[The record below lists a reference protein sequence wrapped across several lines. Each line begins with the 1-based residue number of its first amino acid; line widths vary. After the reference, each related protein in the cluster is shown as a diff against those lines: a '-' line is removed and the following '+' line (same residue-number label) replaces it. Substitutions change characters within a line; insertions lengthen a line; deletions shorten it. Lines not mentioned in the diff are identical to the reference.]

1 MQRTTACN
9 RDTLLLTSTPISP
22 SFPFWKLPI
31 EIGALIAYMTGLEL
45 EKGFSSVSKKFCLF
59 YKAGMARAGF
69 GYVQMFTP
77 VNSPQPPFAT
87 RMQSILKRVFQKPEI
102 EQARLAIAKKK
113 ERLDRQQQFATS
125 TLHPFSSYLN
135 RPKNFLMWLF
145 VGSTNNSLQ
154 ILQGVYNERV
164 YIETRKN
171 ILGEL
176 QYLGIKGL
184 KEARLSEVLNSIEEN
199 HNQRLVS
206 FFDCLVQR
214 YPGTAVASLSQE
226 MLIKAEDDLA
236 TKANIIRI
244 WMESSEGKVFL
255 KGITHLDLSSA
266 NLKALPPE
274 LSYFTSLQSLNLAQN
289 ELTLL
294 PEGIGKLS
302 GLRKLRLEGNKL
314 TNLARSIRELTGLR
328 LLSLTS
334 SKMTRVLIGFR
345 FWTVCYFF
353 YSAVQLTM
361 AVVQCTHPR
370 LAGAIYTVQN
380 LMMLLDGI
388 VLYVGIVSLRAYE
401 EPAGIQGKKKAFLTE
416 LDLTMLAT
424 IILAVGYFIY
434 YDSCW
439 VSYCKK
445 NLSEIEFARVSIGE
459 CSLQNH
465 LMMQL
470 SYGWRFLLTLAF
482 PTVPTN
488 KNLLI
493 DAALCNG
500 ATMLSLAYS
509 KESYFREKI
518 ASLKL

>member
-1 MQRTTACN
+1 MPITTVCN
-9 RDTLLLTSTPISP
+9 RNTLLLTSTSIPP

-31 EIGALIAYMTGLEL
+31 AVGALIAYMTGLEL
-45 EKGFSSVSKKFCLF
+45 EEGFPLASKQFCLF
-59 YKAGMARAGF
+59 YKAGMATVGS
-69 GYVQMFTP
+69 GYVQMFAF
-77 VNSPQPPFAT
+77 VSSPQPPFAT
-87 RMQSILKRVFQKPEI
+87 RMQSILKRVFQKPDI
-102 EQARLAIAKKK
+102 EQARLAIVKKK
-113 ERLDRQQQFATS
+113 ERLDRQQQLATS
-125 TLHPFSSYLN
+125 TLYPLFSYLS

-154 ILQGVYNERV
+154 ILKDVYNERV

-236 TKANIIRI
+236 TKANIIRT
-244 WMESSEGKVFL
+244 WMESIEGKVFL
-255 KGITHLDLSSA
+255 KGITRLDLSGAS
-266 NLKALPPE
+266 LEVLPPE
-274 LSYFTSLQSLNLAQN
+274 LSYFTSLQSLNLARN
-289 ELTLL
+289 RLTLL

-302 GLRKLRLEGNKL
+302 GLRELRLEGNKL
-314 TNLARSIRELTGLR
+314 TNLARSTRELTGLR

-334 SKMTRVLIGFR
+334 NKVTRVLIGFR
-345 FWTVCYFF
+345 FWTVCYFL
-353 YSAVQLTM
+353 YSAVQLAM
-361 AVVQCTHPR
+361 AAVQCTHPH
-370 LAGAIYTVQN
+370 LARAIYKVQN
-380 LMMLLDGI
+380 LMVPLDVI
-388 VLYVGIVSLRAYE
+388 VYFVGILSLQAYGK
-401 EPAGIQGKKKAFLTE
+401 PASIQGRKKAFLTE
-416 LDLTMLAT
+416 LDLVMLAMFM
-424 IILAVGYFIY
+424 LAVGYLIY

-445 NLSEIEFARVSIGE
+445 NLSEIELARFSIAK
-459 CSLQNH
+459 CSPENH
-465 LMMQL
+465 LMMEL
-470 SYGWRFLLTLAF
+470 FYGWRFLLTLAF

-493 DAALCNG
+493 DAALFNG